1 MVTIYD
7 IARLSGVSKSTV
19 SRVISN
25 HPYVSTE
32 TKSKVIKVMQE
43 HNYVTNSLAKQF
55 RQKQTK
61 CIAILIPDLNHPYF
75 SQLVSYI
82 SADCYKSGFKTV
94 VHQTF
99 LDKNIER
106 EVYNQLQKNEYDA
119 LILTSSTLPE
129 VEIAE
134 YTGNKIIVAC
144 NEDFRGDYFDV
155 FCLNEEEVTMKA
167 TSYLLSKGFTKLGFC
182 SDNISSPLQQARLKG
197 FILAHNKKGLKHNKD
212 FLFNDISNIEDG
224 IILGKRLFRDNLEIE
239 GIIAGSDFVAAG
251 LIRSAIRNN
260 IQIPQHLSIV
270 GFDNHPISLVTNP
283 QISTICNH
291 IQDMSNDLVNHIV
304 NKINGG
310 VKQSPIKK
318 VYNGEF
324 INRNSS

>member
-32 TKSKVIKVMQE
+32 TKRKVMKVMQE
-43 HNYVTNSLAKQF
+43 HNYVPNSLAVQF

-75 SQLVSYI
+75 SQLVKYI

-99 LDKNIER
+99 SDKNRER
-106 EVYNQLQKNEYDA
+106 EVYTQLKKNEYDA

-129 VEIAE
+129 EEIAE
-134 YTGNKIIVAC
+134 FTGNNIIVAC
-144 NEDFRGDYFDV
+144 NEVFRGDYFDV
-155 FCLNEEEVTMKA
+155 FCLNEEEVTMSV
-167 TSYLLSKGFTKLGFC
+167 TSYLLSKGYTKLGFC

-197 FILAHNKKGLKHNKD
+197 FILAH
-212 FLFNDISNIEDG
+212 E
-224 IILGKRLFRDNLEIE
+224 KRR
-239 GIIAGSDFVAAG
+239 
-251 LIRSAIRNN
+251 
-260 IQIPQHLSIV
+260 
-270 GFDNHPISLVTNP
+270 
-283 QISTICNH
+283 
-291 IQDMSNDLVNHIV
+291 
-304 NKINGG
+304 
-310 VKQSPIKK
+310 
-318 VYNGEF
+318 
-324 INRNSS
+324 

>member
-19 SRVISN
+19 SRVVSN

-32 TKSKVIKVMQE
+32 TKNKVIKVMQE
-43 HNYVTNSLAKQF
+43 HNYVPNSLAKQF

-61 CIAILIPDLNHPYF
+61 CIAILIPDLNQPYF
-75 SQLVSYI
+75 SELVRYI
-82 SADCYKSGFKTV
+82 SANCYKSGYKTV

-99 LDKNIER
+99 LEKNSER
-106 EVYNQLQKNEYDA
+106 EVYTQLQRNEFDA
-119 LILTSSTLPE
+119 LILTSSTLLE
-129 VEIAE
+129 EEIAKFA
-134 YTGNKIIVAC
+134 GSHIIVAC
-144 NEDFRGDYFDV
+144 NEDYSGNYFDV
-155 FCLNEEEVTMKA
+155 FCLNEEEVTMEA
-167 TSYLLSKGFTKLGFC
+167 TSYLLSKGVTKLGFC

-197 FILAHNKKGLKHNKD
+197 FILAHNKKGLNYNKD
-212 FLFNDISNIEDG
+212 FLFNEISNIEDG
-224 IILGKRLFRDNLEIE
+224 IILGERLFKDHLEIE

-251 LIRSAIRNN
+251 LIRSAVRNN
-260 IQIPQHLSIV
+260 IQIPQHFSIV

-283 QISTICNH
+283 QISSICNR

-304 NKINGG
+304 NKING
-310 VKQSPIKK
+310 VKQTPVKK

-324 INRNSS
+324 IKRNSS

>member
-43 HNYVTNSLAKQF
+43 YNYVPNSLAKQF
-55 RQKQTK
+55 RQKKSK

-75 SQLVSYI
+75 SQLVKYI
-82 SADCYKSGFKTV
+82 SADCYKSGYKTV

-99 LDKNIER
+99 LNKEIER
-106 EVYNQLQKNEYDA
+106 EVYTQLREYEYDA
-119 LILTSSTLPE
+119 LILTSSTLSE
-129 VEIAE
+129 EEIAE
-134 YTGNKIIVAC
+134 NTRNKIIVAC
-144 NEDFRGDYFDV
+144 NEDYRGDYFDV

-167 TSYLLSKGFTKLGFC
+167 TSHLISKGITKLGFC
-182 SDNISSPLQQARLKG
+182 SDNISSPLQKARLKG
-197 FILAHNKKGLKHNKD
+197 FILAHAKKGLKHNKSL
-212 FLFNDISNIEDG
+212 LFNEISSIEDG
-224 IILGKRLFRDNLEIE
+224 IMLGNSLFKDNLKIE

-251 LIRSAIRNN
+251 LIRSAVSNN
-260 IQIPQHLSIV
+260 IQIPQHCSIV

-283 QISTICNH
+283 QISTISNH
-291 IQDMSNDLVNHIV
+291 IPDMSNDLVNHIV
-304 NKINGG
+304 NKING
-310 VKQSPIKK
+310 VKQPPIKK
-318 VYNGEF
+318 VYKGEF